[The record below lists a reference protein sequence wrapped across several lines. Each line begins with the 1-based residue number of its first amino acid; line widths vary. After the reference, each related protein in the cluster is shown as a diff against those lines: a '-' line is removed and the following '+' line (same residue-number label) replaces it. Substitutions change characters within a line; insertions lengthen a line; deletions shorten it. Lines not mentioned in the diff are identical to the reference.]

1 MNFDKNMQE
10 EETGFQI
17 TPMLDVVF
25 LLLIFFMSTSIFYEL
40 EHEIGITVPQASEAQ
55 PSDRTMHEII
65 INIRSDG
72 EIVVNQRPYDLEGL
86 ERVLRRISEVF
97 SGQAVII
104 RGDRATQL
112 GRAIEVLN
120 VCAKAKIWNVSFA
133 ALEEE
138 SVRDSSSVP
147 ASP

>member
-1 MNFDKNMQE
+1 MNFGHKFQE
-10 EETGFQI
+10 EQVGFQI

-25 LLLIFFMSTSIFYEL
+25 LLLIFFISTSIFYEL
-40 EHEIGITVPQASEAQ
+40 EHEIGITVPQASEVKA
-55 PSDRTMHEII
+55 SDRTAHEII
-65 INIRSDG
+65 INIREDG
-72 EIVVNQRPYDLEGL
+72 QIVVNRQRYDLDGL
-86 ERVLRRISEVF
+86 ERLLRRISEVF

-133 ALEEE
+133 ALEED
-138 SVRDSSSVP
+138 VARGPSSTS
-147 ASP
+147 AGG